1 MRREGSLPTDWEVA
15 NCLSWPKVAM
25 RSPGGTNFGP
35 PCSVAALQREI
46 HGEFSLLLKAG
57 RPCEGRPPRDITFV
71 SGGYSLA

>member
-1 MRREGSLPTDWEVA
+1 
-15 NCLSWPKVAM
+15 M